1 MMTRLICCGV
11 IALSSL
17 LVPNPK
23 QTALAED
30 PPTRSLG
37 KPLLRV
43 WFPTTL
49 LQDRQ
54 EFLDALGKE
63 LNGESEQ
70 PQITDPVSVR
80 TESESVRHEGVL
92 VYLDPIGDA
101 DPTVTRTHF
110 PGNRWLNP
118 IRFMAVA
125 NQEEFEKIVRERTG
139 IDRKVPAGV
148 LEKKDGSFEFATKM
162 QSTIDHLVE
171 RRENQTWMFSDY
183 LQHVSRY
190 WRYRG
195 GFMFFGDD
203 ELLLT
208 MELPD
213 STDLKLRG
221 RASERDLFAQID
233 LDAVTARRKNRFWDA
248 MRKRLEKVLQQHDE
262 EDQIAY
268 AFRKAW
274 GELQLN
280 LIQAVT
286 NDLQSIR
293 LGVEFAS
300 AEKPAEITLDLI
312 ARPEADLEK
321 YIGKSSLGTRQLAAA
336 IEEPSILTVAVGW
349 DVPLHFDRL
358 LERSIALINQ
368 ELVTHAGFHAD
379 VFIAADELTTAL
391 QRSLGGSREFVFK
404 LIRSKQGFT
413 FYGGIRLSEAERV
426 SKSLESLLNS
436 LTTATGVGVI
446 RSRDASGRSYLSYSP
461 SHLSEFVAKSN
472 RERFPGEAHLTV
484 ADSTLWFSFGPPD
497 SLDVLSRSLDRSEKL
512 AQNPGRFRVPAL
524 LFDIALDRCLS
535 DGTTTKGFDRV
546 PQLALQTLNAKLPGQ
561 RTEVSPRFHI
571 PVYPSPNDYGLN
583 DFSGEFQFGIET
595 SSVEPQPDPPPLF
608 IDTIR
613 DLRDAEIAEDEYL
626 FPIINWEEIINGEEL
641 SFSLSGDAPGS
652 IDLKK

>member
-17 LVPNPK
+17 PTLGSS
-23 QTALAED
+23 QTIPSEGSQ
-30 PPTRSLG
+30 PRSLG
-37 KPLLRV
+37 KPLMRV
-43 WFPTTL
+43 WFPVTL

-54 EFLDALGKE
+54 EFLDALEKE
-63 LNGESEQ
+63 LNGDPELRQ
-70 PQITDPVSVR
+70 LTDPVADR
-80 TESESVRHEGVL
+80 TGSEPVRHEGIL

-101 DPTVTRTHF
+101 DPTVTRANF

-139 IDRKVPAGV
+139 VDRKVPEGV
-148 LEKKDGSFEFATKM
+148 LKAKDGSFEFTAVTDFTPNA
-162 QSTIDHLVE
+162 QSILDDTIE
-171 RRENQTWMFSDY
+171 RSVNHTWMFSGY
-183 LQHVSRY
+183 LQHTSRY

-203 ELLLT
+203 ESLLT

-213 STDLKLRG
+213 STELKLRG

-293 LGVEFAS
+293 LGVDFAS
-300 AEKPAEITLDLI
+300 AEKPAEVTLDLL
-312 ARPEADLEK
+312 ARPGADLEK

-391 QRSLGGSREFVFK
+391 QKSLDGSREFVLK
-404 LIRSKQGFT
+404 LTRSKQGFI

-461 SHLSEFVAKSN
+461 SHLSEFVAKSK
-472 RERFPGEAHLTV
+472 REQFPAEAHLTV

-497 SLDVLSRSLDRSEKL
+497 SLEVLSRSLDRSEKL
-512 AQNPGRFRVPAL
+512 AQNAGRSRVPAL
-524 LFDIALDRCLS
+524 LFDIELDRCLS
-535 DGTTTKGFDRV
+535 NQETTKGFDRV
-546 PQLALQTLNAKLPGQ
+546 PQLALQKLNAKLPGHP
-561 RTEVSPRFHI
+561 TELSLSFHI
-571 PVYPSPNDYGLN
+571 PVYPSPNDYDLN

-595 SSVEPQPDPPPLF
+595 PSVEPQPDPPPPV
-608 IDTIR
+608 IDSIR

-626 FPIINWEEIINGEEL
+626 FPIINWE
-641 SFSLSGDAPGS
+641 
-652 IDLKK
+652 